1 MNQDIGQWM
10 HNAASTFVASAQQH
24 SNPAVNAFVQSLLQ
38 APQQSLHAAIA
49 NTVSGVQHIAA
60 GAAAHN
66 GKGR

>member
-24 SNPAVNAFVQSLLQ
+24 ANPAVNAFVQSLLQ
-38 APQQSLHAAIA
+38 APQQALHAAIA
-49 NTVSGVQHIAA
+49 NTVSVQHNSA
-60 GAAAHN
+60 GTAAHN